1 MALSGCGG
9 SAAVS
14 ERSEIRALHVI
25 AGPADGSSM
34 IFAKRESASLGA
46 TGVKVRQ
53 FFLESRTSPVSLFRE
68 FLRFRREI
76 QDFRP
81 EIVHAYYGTVT
92 ALFCAL
98 ATWRRLV
105 ITFYG
110 SDLNPDPAVS
120 RVRSAISG
128 LFSQM
133 AALRAAQIICVTSGL
148 KRRLWWRRERATVIP
163 GGTDLEFFRPRPKEE
178 ARTILG
184 WPKVEKI
191 ILFNAGRSPRIKRLD
206 LAKAAVEAT
215 NKLGCDARLVLLNGG
230 TAPSEVPLYL
240 SAADCLLLT
249 SDWEGSPFIVK
260 EALSCNLP
268 IVSVN
273 VGDVAERVTG
283 VNPSRI
289 VARDA
294 GALGAAVVEVLSL
307 GCRSNGRLA
316 MQELSEEKLAEKV
329 RCIYE
334 RAVAGKH
341 AAGSRRAEML
351 PQKCQAGKI

>member
-1 MALSGCGG
+1 MSVSDG
-9 SAAVS
+9 SAAAP
-14 ERSEIRALHVI
+14 ERAEIRALHVI

-53 FFLESRTSPVSLFRE
+53 FFLQSRTSPVSLFRE

-76 QDFRP
+76 RDFRP

-98 ATWRRLV
+98 AVWHPLV

-128 LFSQM
+128 LLSQL

-148 KRRLWWRRERATVIP
+148 KRRLWWRRECATVIP
-163 GGTDLEFFRPRPKEE
+163 GGTDLELFRPQPKEE
-178 ARTILG
+178 ARAILR
-184 WPKVEKI
+184 WPAAEKI
-191 ILFNAGRSPRIKRLD
+191 VLFNAGRSPRIKRLD
-206 LAKAAVEAT
+206 LAKAAVEAA
-215 NKLGCDARLVLLNGG
+215 NKLGCDARLVVLNGG

-249 SDWEGSPFIVK
+249 SDWEGSPFIAK

-268 IVSVN
+268 IVSVD
-273 VGDVAERVTG
+273 VGDVAERVSC

-289 VARDA
+289 VPRDA
-294 GALGAAVVEVLSL
+294 VALGVAIVEVLSL
-307 GCRSNGRLA
+307 NCRSNGRV
-316 MQELSEEKLAEKV
+316 MMGELSEEKLAEKV
-329 RCIYE
+329 RRIYE
-334 RAVAGKH
+334 RVVPGERSAGVRN
-341 AAGSRRAEML
+341 ADGFA
-351 PQKCQAGKI
+351 QKCRVDQV